1 MAHFRKKRS
10 SPVVVPSA
18 ETPKPKTEPRGMR
31 VAEVSAYTGAT
42 VCAVRAAIRDGA
54 LFAIRVGKRDVILRE
69 DADAWLNELRRKAAA

>member
-1 MAHFRKKRS
+1 
-10 SPVVVPSA
+10 
-18 ETPKPKTEPRGMR
+18 MR